1 MNVHTKNPLRSG
13 DDFTG
18 TAGTSESVLLP
29 ESLPGEASCFS
40 EEGDAIFAAPIYR
53 IRAMRYKQA
62 RGDERRTSDTSL
74 VSEVRGE

>member
-18 TAGTSESVLLP
+18 TEGTSESVLLP

-40 EEGDAIFAAPIYR
+40 EEGDAIFAAPIYLLWDTN
-53 IRAMRYKQA
+53 KHVPTK
-62 RGDERRTSDTSL
+62 DEPVTRH
-74 VSEVRGE
+74 